1 MANDTEIL
9 HYLWNGK
16 LPVCFQLDEQEIH
29 GIQNPEPF
37 YLMVP
42 RMSYF
47 PLVCDKV
54 KKHFVKH
61 VDPEKQEMEMWLE
74 FKNIP
79 LKWNNPIGVLYDLFT
94 INDKQVDLPW
104 KITVHFDNFPEDQ
117 LLRCS
122 CRESVESNF
131 MSSMKEA
138 DMLKHRSQVFSTMQR
153 HQHNQLW
160 TGLLNDKF
168 DQFWSE
174 NKKLMEPSEG
184 SYFKHIPIHFYRS
197 GSSVM
202 TQTLVKPVSDDGNH
216 ITLGEL
222 IKLNYPSLDN
232 PKIFTHGICIPHETP
247 IQWMSEHMSYLDNF
261 LHLVII

>member
-1 MANDTEIL
+1 MANNTAIL
-9 HYLWNGK
+9 LLLWNGK
-16 LPVCFQLDEQEIH
+16 LSVCFQLDEQEIH
-29 GIQNPEPF
+29 GIQNPEPL

-79 LKWNNPIGVLYDLFT
+79 LKWNYPIGVLHDLYTNYD
-94 INDKQVDLPW
+94 NKEASPW
-104 KITVHFDNFPEDQ
+104 QIIVHFDHFPEDQ
-117 LLRCS
+117 LIRCP
-122 CRESVESNF
+122 CREIVESNF

-138 DMLKHRSQVFSTMQR
+138 DMLKHKSQVFSTMQR

-160 TGLLNDKF
+160 IGLLNDKF

-174 NKKLMEPSEG
+174 NKKLMEPSDG
-184 SYFKHIPIHFYRS
+184 IYFKYIPVHFYRH

-202 TQTLVKPVSDDGNH
+202 TQTLVKPMSDDGNLLL
-216 ITLGEL
+216 LGEL
-222 IKLNYPSLDN
+222 LKQIYPTMDN
-232 PKIFTHGICIPHETP
+232 LQVITHGIYIPNETP
-247 IQWMSEHMSYLDNF
+247 IQWMSQHMSYLDNF
-261 LHLVII
+261 LYLIVV